1 MTGINQPLAVA
12 VLRLKDGEPIME
24 MQSLYQEVTKLK
36 TEKAALKV
44 KSKLFENFAAMAHSC
59 CRASTE
65 AEWTA
70 LKDTLQKTLEFSVE
84 LTRADAGNL
93 VLLDSNSVVSDTINR
108 SADND
113 LNLHSHL
120 TDRVLEQGLSAW
132 VSNQRRAG
140 LISDTTNDDRW
151 VTPSHQTQTIRSA
164 LAVPILKGEELLGIL
179 SLHHAQPEHFGPEM
193 VEQMQATSD
202 QIALTLENARLYGKL
217 DESYRFLNRSKQEI
231 EAYSKALDDE
241 LEKGKQIQRDFLPD
255 QIPQLPGWEIAT
267 YFAPAKQVSG
277 DFYDVFLLPGN
288 NLGIVIA
295 DVSDK
300 GVGAALYM
308 ALIRSL
314 IRVFSGHISLHGFSN
329 FSVDNGLTQ
338 SAAAHSATA
347 DQLNALNAVKLTND
361 YIAHE
366 HGKEGMFVTLF
377 FGVLNPDTG
386 VLAYINAGHEP
397 LFMVNS
403 AGAKQRLKP
412 TGPAVG
418 ITPDMKFEIQQIQIE
433 PGDILIGYTDGV
445 TEALSPN
452 EEFFTKRQ
460 LLSVLEQPADSGAD
474 LVKRLKTKVFNHIQN
489 VAPSDDI
496 TMLAVQRLHK

>member
-1 MTGINQPLAVA
+1 METQA
-12 VLRLKDGEPIME
+12 LR
-24 MQSLYQEVTKLK
+24 QEVTQLK
-36 TEKAALKV
+36 IEKAALKV

-59 CRASTE
+59 CRAPTA
-65 AEWTA
+65 AEWTE
-70 LKDTLQKTLEFSVE
+70 LKDTLQKTLQFSIE
-84 LTRADAGNL
+84 LTRADKGRL
-93 VLLDSNSVVSDTINR
+93 VLLDSNGVVSDTINR
-108 SADND
+108 PADNG
-113 LNLHSHL
+113 LKHHPRLIG
-120 TDRVLEQGLSAW
+120 RVLDKGLSGW
-132 VSNQRRAG
+132 VSDHRQVG
-140 LISDTTNDDRW
+140 LINDTTNDDRW
-151 VTPSHQTQTIRSA
+151 VARPHQPQSVRSA

-179 SLHHAQPEHFGPEM
+179 TLRHSQPHHFGPEM

-217 DESYRFLNRSKQEI
+217 DESYRSLDKSKQEI

-241 LEKGKQIQRDFLPD
+241 LEKARQIQRDFLPD
-255 QIPQLPGWEIAT
+255 QMPQLPDWEIAT
-267 YFAPAKQVSG
+267 YFAPARQVSG
-277 DFYDVFLLPGN
+277 DFYDVFSLPGN

-329 FSVDNGLTQ
+329 FSVNNGLTQ
-338 SAAAHSATA
+338 SVAAHSATA

-377 FGVLNPDTG
+377 FGVINPDTG

-397 LFMVNS
+397 LFIVNS

-418 ITPDMKFEIQQIQIE
+418 ITPDMKFEIQQVQIE

-445 TEALSPN
+445 TEALSPDGK
-452 EEFFTKRQ
+452 FFNKKQ

-474 LVKRLKTKVFNHIQN
+474 LVKRIKTKVFNHIQN
-489 VAPSDDI
+489 AAPSDDI
-496 TMLAVQRLHK
+496 TMLAVQRLHKEQQNR

>member
-1 MTGINQPLAVA
+1 
-12 VLRLKDGEPIME
+12 ME

-59 CRASTE
+59 CRAPTE

>member
-1 MTGINQPLAVA
+1 
-12 VLRLKDGEPIME
+12 ME
-24 MQSLYQEVTKLK
+24 TQSLRQEVTQLK

-59 CRASTE
+59 CRAPTE
-65 AEWTA
+65 AEWTE
-70 LKDTLQKTLEFSVE
+70 LKDTLQKTLEFSID
-84 LTRADAGNL
+84 LTRADEGSL
-93 VLLDSNSVVSDTINR
+93 VLIDSNGVVSDTLNR
-108 SADND
+108 PAGND
-113 LNLHSHL
+113 PNHHSHSSG
-120 TDRVLEQGLSAW
+120 RVLDQGLSAW
-132 VSNQRRAG
+132 VGDHRQIG
-140 LISDTTNDDRW
+140 LSSDTTKDDRW
-151 VTPSHQTQTIRSA
+151 VKLSHQTQTIRSA
-164 LAVPILKGEELLGIL
+164 LAVPILKGKELLGIL
-179 SLHHAQPEHFGPEM
+179 SLHHSQPEHFSPEM

-217 DESYRFLNRSKQEI
+217 DESYQSLNRSKQEI

-255 QIPQLPGWEIAT
+255 QIPALPGWEIAT

-277 DFYDVFLLPGN
+277 DFYDAFLLPGKH
-288 NLGIVIA
+288 LGIVIA

-329 FSVDNGLTQ
+329 FSVNNGLIE
-338 SAAAHSATA
+338 SVGPHPATA

-377 FGVLNPDTG
+377 FGVINPDNG

-397 LFMVNS
+397 LFVVNS

-418 ITPDMKFEIQQIQIE
+418 ITPDMKFEIRQVQIE
-433 PGDILIGYTDGV
+433 PADILIGYTDGV
-445 TEALSPN
+445 TEALSADGK
-452 EEFFTKRQ
+452 FFTKKQ
-460 LLSVLEQPADSGAD
+460 LLSVLEQPADSGSD
-474 LVKRLKTKVFNHIQN
+474 LVNRIKTKVFNHIQN
-489 VAPSDDI
+489 AAPSDDI
-496 TMLAVQRLHK
+496 TMLAVQRLQQQMS

>member
-1 MTGINQPLAVA
+1 METQL
-12 VLRLKDGEPIME
+12 LR
-24 MQSLYQEVTKLK
+24 QEVTQLK

-59 CRASTE
+59 CRAPTE
-65 AEWTA
+65 ADWTE
-70 LKDTLQKTLEFSVE
+70 LKDTLQKTLEFSVD
-84 LTRADAGNL
+84 LTRADKGSL
-93 VLLDSNSVVSDTINR
+93 VLIDSNGVVSDTINR
-108 SADND
+108 PARKD
-113 LNLHSHL
+113 LNHHSNL
-120 TDRVLEQGLSAW
+120 SGRVLDQGLSAW
-132 VSNQRRAG
+132 VGNHRQIG
-140 LISDTTNDDRW
+140 LSSDTTNDDRW

-164 LAVPILKGEELLGIL
+164 LAVPILKGKELLGIL
-179 SLHHAQPEHFGPEM
+179 SLHHSQPEHFSPEM

-217 DESYRFLNRSKQEI
+217 DESYRSLNRSKQEI

-255 QIPQLPGWEIAT
+255 QIPALPGWEIAT

-277 DFYDVFLLPGN
+277 DFYDAFLLPGN

-329 FSVDNGLTQ
+329 FSVNNGLTQ
-338 SAAAHSATA
+338 SVATHPATA
-347 DQLNALNAVKLTND
+347 DQQNALNAVKLTND

-366 HGKEGMFVTLF
+366 HCKEGMFVTLF
-377 FGVLNPDTG
+377 FGVINPATS

-397 LFMVNS
+397 LFIINS
-403 AGAKQRLKP
+403 AGVKQRLKP

-418 ITPDMKFEIQQIQIE
+418 ITPDMKFEIQQVEIQ

-452 EEFFTKRQ
+452 GIFFTRKR
-460 LLSVLEQPADSGAD
+460 LLSVLEQSFSSASS
-474 LVKRLKTKVFNHIQN
+474 LVERIKTDVRKHIHN
-489 VAPSDDI
+489 SPLSDDI
-496 TMLAVQRLHK
+496 TMLAVQRLNKKL

>member
-1 MTGINQPLAVA
+1 
-12 VLRLKDGEPIME
+12 
-24 MQSLYQEVTKLK
+24 
-36 TEKAALKV
+36 
-44 KSKLFENFAAMAHSC
+44 
-59 CRASTE
+59 
-65 AEWTA
+65 
-70 LKDTLQKTLEFSVE
+70 
-84 LTRADAGNL
+84 
-93 VLLDSNSVVSDTINR
+93 
-108 SADND
+108 
-113 LNLHSHL
+113 
-120 TDRVLEQGLSAW
+120 
-132 VSNQRRAG
+132 
-140 LISDTTNDDRW
+140 
-151 VTPSHQTQTIRSA
+151 
-164 LAVPILKGEELLGIL
+164 LAVPVLKGKELLGIL
-179 SLHHAQPEHFGPEM
+179 SLHHSQPQHFNPEM
-193 VEQMQATSD
+193 VEQMQATAD

-217 DESYRFLNRSKQEI
+217 DESYRSLNQSKKEI

-277 DFYDVFLLPGN
+277 DFYDVFSLPSE

-329 FSVDNGLTQ
+329 FSVNNGLTK
-338 SAAAHSATA
+338 SAATHSATA

-377 FGVLNPDTG
+377 FGVINPDTSL
-386 VLAYINAGHEP
+386 LAYINAGHEP
-397 LFMVNS
+397 LFIVNS
-403 AGAKQRLKP
+403 AGVKQRLKP

-418 ITPDMKFEIQQIQIE
+418 ITPDMKFEIQQVEIQ
-433 PGDILIGYTDGV
+433 PGDMLIGYTDGV
-445 TEALSPN
+445 TEALSPKG
-452 EEFFTKRQ
+452 EFFTKKQ
-460 LLSVLEQPADSGAD
+460 LLSVLEQPADSGFD
-474 LVKRLKTKVFNHIQN
+474 LVERIKAKVFNHIQN

-496 TMLAVQRLHK
+496 TMLAVQRLQQQMS